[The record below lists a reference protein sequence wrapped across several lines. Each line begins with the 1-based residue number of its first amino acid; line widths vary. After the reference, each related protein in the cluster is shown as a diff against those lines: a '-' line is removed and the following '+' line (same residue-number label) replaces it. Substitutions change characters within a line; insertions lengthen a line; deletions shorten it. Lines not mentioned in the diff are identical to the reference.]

1 MPYSFTELQN
11 TLSSCLS
18 IPTEL
23 IHDDFQY
30 GDVPE
35 WDSLGHMNLMMA
47 LEDKFGI
54 EISTETI
61 AELTSIKA
69 ILEYLEKHEN

>member
-1 MPYSFTELQN
+1 MPINSTKLRT
-11 TLSSCLS
+11 TLSISLG
-18 IPTEL
+18 IPIND
-23 IHDDFQY
+23 IHADFQY

-35 WDSLGHMNLMMA
+35 SDSLGHMNLMMA
-47 LEDKFGI
+47 LEEQFGI

-69 ILEYLEKHEN
+69 ILEYLENNEL

>member
-1 MPYSFTELQN
+1 MPKSFPELQG
-11 TLSSCLS
+11 TLSTCLS
-18 IPTEL
+18 IPIES
-23 IHDDFQY
+23 IQADFQY

-47 LEDKFGI
+47 LEEKYGI

-69 ILEYLEKHEN
+69 IWEYLEKHAL